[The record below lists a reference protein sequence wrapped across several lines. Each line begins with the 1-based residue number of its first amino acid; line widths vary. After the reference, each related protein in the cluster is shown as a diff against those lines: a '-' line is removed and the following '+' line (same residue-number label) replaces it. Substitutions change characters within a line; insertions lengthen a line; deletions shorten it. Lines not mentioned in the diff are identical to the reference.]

1 MCKLSFSFKAQ
12 KIHNQGFHN
21 TRIFP
26 GRRQNCVGEGSVLMA
41 YIMQSFH
48 KFIVSLFCPISLP
61 IRAALCKLL
70 VGAMDTIP
78 TSSNTPLKCLRH
90 ASVGQWIGMQS
101 GTCWT
106 KLISICI
113 KRKLRDVSTSEV
125 HLMLLTGKN
134 KRKERSIWGG
144 AYSYIHVFC

>member
-1 MCKLSFSFKAQ
+1 
-12 KIHNQGFHN
+12 
-21 TRIFP
+21 
-26 GRRQNCVGEGSVLMA
+26 MA
-41 YIMQSFH
+41 YIAQSFH
-48 KFIVSLFCPISLP
+48 KFIVSLFCPVPPS
-61 IRAALCKLL
+61 IRTTLCKLL
-70 VGAMDTIP
+70 VEALYTIP

-101 GTCWT
+101 GTCLT

-134 KRKERSIWGG
+134 KRKKRSIWGG
-144 AYSYIHVFC
+144 GGHIHIHVFC